1 MKTKVTATCNASG
14 LRPNSVRSLFGRGAL
29 RRHDHCQNVD
39 FAASS
44 D

>member
-14 LRPNSVRSLFGRGAL
+14 LGPNSVRSLFGHGAL
-29 RRHDHCQNVD
+29 GRRDLCQNVD